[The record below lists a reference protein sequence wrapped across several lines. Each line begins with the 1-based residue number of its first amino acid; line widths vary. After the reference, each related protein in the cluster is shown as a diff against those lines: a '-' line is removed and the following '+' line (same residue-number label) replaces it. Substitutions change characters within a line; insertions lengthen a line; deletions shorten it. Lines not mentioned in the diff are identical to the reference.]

1 MTRYKYNVNLIA
13 ENIHVQMDDE
23 VHQFQ
28 LLAEIQDHW
37 KDGVEISKEEGN
49 IRSSNG
55 TERDKI
61 MTRGWE
67 GMVLYKYV
75 SMDIIQLKYIKDSNP
90 VKVVE
95 YVVANDIQD
104 DPEFAWLVS
113 KVLRRRNIIISKV
126 VQVLEEDKKVWDMIS
141 QYCW

>member
-1 MTRYKYNVNLIA
+1 MHTNPFFDTREYEIDFIDVTRYKYNVNLIA

-37 KDGVEISKEEGN
+37 KDGVEISNEEGN

-61 MTRGWE
+61 MTRG
-67 GMVLYKYV
+67 
-75 SMDIIQLKYIKDSNP
+75 
-90 VKVVE
+90 
-95 YVVANDIQD
+95 
-104 DPEFAWLVS
+104 
-113 KVLRRRNIIISKV
+113 
-126 VQVLEEDKKVWDMIS
+126 
-141 QYCW
+141 